1 MPNPRYDT
9 GGSFTL
15 VDGVSAGPRRVN
27 NEWLGWNN
35 EQVRITV
42 DLGAEMELSHLGI
55 GSLEERTSWIHLPKD
70 VTIATSAD
78 GATWT
83 DVAQVVPAPEADGR
97 TELGIDQN
105 VRTRFV
111 RFTVNSH
118 GLIEGGWPGAGSM
131 PWYFL
136 DEIHLR

>member
-1 MPNPRYDT
+1 MPSLT
-9 GGSFTL
+9 GVLSKWPLIRQIRGR
-15 VDGVSAGPRRVN
+15 VDG
-27 NEWLGWNN
+27 
-35 EQVRITV
+35 T
-42 DLGAEMELSHLGI
+42 
-55 GSLEERTSWIHLPKD
+55 GSEAMSDKTRAMH
-70 VTIATSAD
+70 AR
-78 GATWT
+78 T

-111 RFTVNSH
+111 RFTVHSH